1 MSRYLFELLLSSL
14 LGLYLGVELP
24 RTYFSTQFCS
34 PFLIVNS
41 FKYSNAHEK
50 NNVCFFGEKASSP
63 SQLLVL
69 VITMKES

>member
-1 MSRYLFELLLSSL
+1 MLLWTVVSRYLFELLLSSL

-50 NNVCFFGEKASSP
+50 NKCLFLWGEGLPPQVSC
-63 SQLLVL
+63 
-69 VITMKES
+69 